1 MGMDKEETKL
11 KLACKV
17 SAFHA
22 GTKKLTSSA
31 YCSIGKGWQISEE
44 AFTKNVSDLA
54 QA

>member
-22 GTKKLTSSA
+22 G
-31 YCSIGKGWQISEE
+31 Q
-44 AFTKNVSDLA
+44 KNCIVALEKDDK
-54 QA
+54 